1 MDVRHP
7 LGHSKRQRDDQHHK
21 RHHWRGAPAR
31 LRHSLRHDRR
41 TDRQPHLQS
50 RQHLRLPHRMGEH
63 QHPAR
68 RSAGQP
74 MMAAA
79 AILLHGFGAR
89 YDLPISLALYLYAA
103 AGVVVISFVLVV
115 LFAGDQ
121 VGAKALQY
129 PRRAV
134 PALASI
140 ARTPWPRIIGG
151 VIGIAGLLAVV
162 ITGLFGSSNPL
173 YNPAEYLV
181 WIYFWAG
188 LFIFSGIVGNLWY
201 LVNPWAAAYFSF
213 ACLELT
219 TGMAN
224 RPLLVAILALVYS
237 AVTLA
242 GMILV
247 GRDEWLEHCE
257 AFTVLFGIVGRFG
270 PIEAERDE
278 AGRITSVFLRPW
290 GVGLLKRS
298 ATGWDRVVFVI
309 LMLSTLAFDGIL
321 ATPSWQD
328 FTITLE
334 PIWLPMGAFGFF
346 FVKTLGLVSLSV
358 AFLLVFITF
367 MELVIWL
374 GRRNVNL
381 KATVS
386 AFALTLVP
394 IALVYNA
401 AHNYSYMVVQSQGL
415 IPLLNDPLQKGWH
428 LWPAVAGFT
437 PSLALA
443 QASTVWYAQVVLI
456 VLGHVVAVYLAHL
469 RAGERFRTAQRAL
482 LSQYPML
489 VLMVLYT
496 MTSLWILAQPI
507 TRQSG

>member
-1 MDVRHP
+1 MT
-7 LGHSKRQRDDQHHK
+7 G
-21 RHHWRGAPAR
+21 
-31 LRHSLRHDRR
+31 
-41 TDRQPHLQS
+41 
-50 RQHLRLPHRMGEH
+50 
-63 QHPAR
+63 
-68 RSAGQP
+68 
-74 MMAAA
+74 
-79 AILLHGFGAR
+79 ILLHGFGVR

-115 LFAGDQ
+115 VFAGEQ
-121 VGAKALQY
+121 VGPKALQY

-134 PALASI
+134 PILASI
-140 ARTPWPRIIGG
+140 ARTPWPRAVGG
-151 VIGIAGLLAVV
+151 VIGVAALAAIVV
-162 ITGLFGSSNPL
+162 TGLFGSTNPQ
-173 YNPAEYLV
+173 YNPAEYLT

-188 LFIFSGIVGNLWY
+188 LVIFSGLVGNLWY
-201 LVNPWAAAYFSF
+201 LVDPWAAIYDGIGKFIPLKPIVKLPKVGVWPAAAAYFSF

-224 RPLLVAILALVYS
+224 RPWLVAVLALVYTGVS
-237 AVTLA
+237 LA
-242 GMILV
+242 GMFLF
-247 GRDEWLEHCE
+247 GRDEWLDQCE

-270 PIEAERDE
+270 PVEAERDE
-278 AGRITSVFLRPW
+278 SGRIRMVYLRPW
-290 GVGLLKRS
+290 GVGLLKPS

-328 FTITLE
+328 FTVALE
-334 PIWLPMGAFGFF
+334 SIWLPMGPFGFF
-346 FVKTLGLVSLSV
+346 FVRTLGLVLLSI

-367 MELVIWL
+367 MELVVYL
-374 GRRNVNL
+374 GRRSVDL

-401 AHNYSYMVVQSQGL
+401 AHNYGYLVVQSQGL

-428 LWPAVAGFT
+428 LWPAVANVT
-437 PSLALA
+437 PSFALA

-456 VLGHVVAVYLAHL
+456 VLGHVIAVYLAHL

-489 VLMVLYT
+489 VLMVMYT
-496 MTSLWILAQPI
+496 TTSLWILAQPI
-507 TRQSG
+507 TRQAG

>member
-1 MDVRHP
+1 MI
-7 LGHSKRQRDDQHHK
+7 
-21 RHHWRGAPAR
+21 PA
-31 LRHSLRHDRR
+31 
-41 TDRQPHLQS
+41 
-50 RQHLRLPHRMGEH
+50 
-63 QHPAR
+63 
-68 RSAGQP
+68 AG
-74 MMAAA
+74 
-79 AILLHGFGAR
+79 ILLHGFGQR

-129 PRRAV
+129 PRRSV

-140 ARTPWPRIIGG
+140 ARAPWPRIVGGSIGF
-151 VIGIAGLLAVV
+151 AGLLASVV
-162 ITGLFGSSNPL
+162 TGLFGSTNPVL
-173 YNPAEYLV
+173 NPAEYLT

-188 LFIFSGIVGNLWY
+188 LVILTGLVGNLWY
-201 LVNPWAAAYFSF
+201 LLNPWAAAYDALHRFVRPGPVWKLPNVGVWPAIGAYFAF

-224 RPLLVAILALVYS
+224 RPWLVATLAVVYS

-242 GMILV
+242 GMILF

-257 AFTVLFGIVGRFG
+257 GFTVLFGIVARFG
-270 PIEAERDE
+270 PVEAERDD
-278 AGRITSVFLRPW
+278 AGRISMVYLRPL
-290 GVGLLKRS
+290 GVGLLKPS
-298 ATGWDRVVFVI
+298 PTGWDRVVFVI

-321 ATPSWQD
+321 ATPAWQD
-328 FTITLE
+328 FTIALE
-334 PIWLPMGAFGFF
+334 PIWLPMGGFGFF
-346 FVKTLGLVSLSV
+346 FVRTFGLVLLST

-367 MELVIWL
+367 MELVVYL
-374 GRRNVNL
+374 GRRNVDL

-401 AHNYSYMVVQSQGL
+401 AHNYSYVVVQSQGL
-415 IPLLNDPLQKGWH
+415 IPLLNDPLAKGWQ
-428 LWPAVAGFT
+428 LWPAVASIK
-437 PSLALA
+437 PSFVLA

-489 VLMVLYT
+489 LLMVLYT

-507 TRQSG
+507 TRETG

>member
-1 MDVRHP
+1 VI
-7 LGHSKRQRDDQHHK
+7 Q
-21 RHHWRGAPAR
+21 GA
-31 LRHSLRHDRR
+31 
-41 TDRQPHLQS
+41 
-50 RQHLRLPHRMGEH
+50 G
-63 QHPAR
+63 
-68 RSAGQP
+68 
-74 MMAAA
+74 
-79 AILLHGFGAR
+79 ILLHGFGQR

-115 LFAGDQ
+115 LFTGDQ

-129 PRRAV
+129 PRR
-134 PALASI
+134 PAPMLASI

-151 VIGIAGLLAVV
+151 AIGVLGLLTIVV
-162 ITGLFGSSNPL
+162 AGLFGSSNPL
-173 YNPAEYLV
+173 YNPAEYLT

-188 LFIFSGIVGNLWY
+188 LFILSGLVGNLWY
-201 LVNPWAAAYFSF
+201 LVNPWAALYDAFRRMVRVGPVLKLPNVGVWPAAAAYFSF

-224 RPLLVAILALVYS
+224 RPWLVAILALIYS
-237 AVTLA
+237 GVTLA
-242 GMILV
+242 GMILF
-247 GRDEWLEHCE
+247 GRDEWLERCE
-257 AFTVLFGIVGRFG
+257 AFTVLFGIVGRFS

-278 AGRITSVFLRPW
+278 TGRISMVYLRPL
-290 GVGLLKRS
+290 GVGLLKPS
-298 ATGWDRVVFVI
+298 PTGWDRVVFVI

-328 FTITLE
+328 FTIALE
-334 PIWLPMGAFGFF
+334 PIWLPMGTFGFF
-346 FVKTLGLVSLSV
+346 FVKTLGLLLLSV
-358 AFLLVFITF
+358 TFFLVFITF
-367 MELVIWL
+367 MELVVYL
-374 GRRNVNL
+374 GRRNVDL

-401 AHNYSYMVVQSQGL
+401 AHNYSYVVVQSQGL

-437 PSLALA
+437 PSFALA

-456 VLGHVVAVYLAHL
+456 VIGHVVAVYLAHL

-489 VLMVLYT
+489 LLMVMYT

-507 TRQSG
+507 TREA

>member
-1 MDVRHP
+1 MTVT
-7 LGHSKRQRDDQHHK
+7 G
-21 RHHWRGAPAR
+21 
-31 LRHSLRHDRR
+31 
-41 TDRQPHLQS
+41 
-50 RQHLRLPHRMGEH
+50 
-63 QHPAR
+63 
-68 RSAGQP
+68 
-74 MMAAA
+74 
-79 AILLHGFGAR
+79 ILLHGFGQR

-103 AGVVVISFVLVV
+103 AGVVVFSFVLVV

-129 PRRAV
+129 PRR
-134 PALASI
+134 PAPVLASL

-151 VIGIAGLLAVV
+151 AIGVAGLVAIVIAGLYGVQKRPEL
-162 ITGLFGSSNPL
+162 
-173 YNPAEYLV
+173 NPAEYLV

-188 LFIFSGIVGNLWY
+188 LVILSGLVGNLWY
-201 LVNPWAAAYFSF
+201 LVNPWAALYNAVTRFVRLDPVWKLPNVGVWPAAAAYFSF

-219 TGMAN
+219 SGISN
-224 RPLLVAILALVYS
+224 RPSIVATAALVYS

-242 GMILV
+242 GMILF

-257 AFTVLFGIVGRFG
+257 GFTVLFGIVGRFG
-270 PIEAERDE
+270 PVEAERDE
-278 AGRITSVFLRPW
+278 TGRIAMVYLRPW
-290 GVGLLKRS
+290 GVGLLKPS

-328 FTITLE
+328 FTIALE
-334 PIWLPMGAFGFF
+334 PIWLPMGQLGFF
-346 FVKTLGLVSLSV
+346 FVRTLGLVLLTV

-367 MELVIWL
+367 MELVIYL
-374 GRRNVNL
+374 GRRSVDL
-381 KATVS
+381 KATIS

-401 AHNYSYMVVQSQGL
+401 AHNYSYVVVQSQGL

-428 LWPAVAGFT
+428 LWPAVAGLT
-437 PSLALA
+437 PSFALA
-443 QASTVWYAQVVLI
+443 QASTVWYSQVVLI
-456 VLGHVVAVYLAHL
+456 VLGHVIAVYLAHM

-489 VLMVLYT
+489 LLMVMYT

-507 TRQSG
+507 TRET

>member
-1 MDVRHP
+1 MT
-7 LGHSKRQRDDQHHK
+7 LNG
-21 RHHWRGAPAR
+21 
-31 LRHSLRHDRR
+31 
-41 TDRQPHLQS
+41 
-50 RQHLRLPHRMGEH
+50 
-63 QHPAR
+63 
-68 RSAGQP
+68 
-74 MMAAA
+74 
-79 AILLHGFGAR
+79 ILLHGFGQR

-115 LFAGDQ
+115 LFSGDQ

-129 PRRAV
+129 PRRPV

-140 ARTPWPRIIGG
+140 ARSRWPWIVGG
-151 VIGIAGLLAVV
+151 IVGVAGLLAIV
-162 ITGLFGSSNPL
+162 ITGLFGSSNPVL
-173 YNPAEYLV
+173 NPAEYLT

-188 LFIFSGIVGNLWY
+188 LVILSGLVGNLWS
-201 LVNPWAAAYFSF
+201 LVNPWAAIYDALNRLARIGPVWTLPSVGVWPAAAAYFAF

-224 RPLLVAILALVYS
+224 RPWLVATLALVYS

-242 GMILV
+242 GMILF

-257 AFTVLFGIVGRFG
+257 GFTVLFSIVGRFG
-270 PIEAERDE
+270 PVEAERDE
-278 AGRITSVFLRPW
+278 TGRIAMVYLRPW
-290 GVGLLKRS
+290 GVGLLKPS
-298 ATGWDRVVFVI
+298 PTGWDRVIFVI

-321 ATPSWQD
+321 ATPAWQD
-328 FTITLE
+328 FTVALE

-346 FVKTLGLVSLSV
+346 FVRTVGLVLLTI

-367 MELVIWL
+367 MELVVYL
-374 GRRNVNL
+374 GKRNVDL

-401 AHNYSYMVVQSQGL
+401 AHNYSYLVVQAQGL
-415 IPLLNDPLQKGWH
+415 IPLLNDPLARGWQ
-428 LWPAVAGFT
+428 LWPAVAGFK
-437 PSLALA
+437 PSFALA

-456 VLGHVVAVYLAHL
+456 VLGHVIAVYLAHL

-489 VLMVLYT
+489 LLMVMYT

-507 TRQSG
+507 TRET